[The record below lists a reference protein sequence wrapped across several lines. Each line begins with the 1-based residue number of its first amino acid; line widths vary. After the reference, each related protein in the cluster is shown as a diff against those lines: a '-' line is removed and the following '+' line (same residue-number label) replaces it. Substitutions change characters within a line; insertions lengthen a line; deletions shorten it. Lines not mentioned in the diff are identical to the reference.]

1 MLASL
6 KSNVFLFYLH
16 KKVYLLS
23 SLFCLTDILV
33 NAVLL
38 IEILIG
44 LFNILINHT
53 TNGIQWYKW
62 NYSEDVFPEFFG
74 NLKKRNDRNKHHE
87 RVNWQSI
94 LPSKKNWRGYVI
106 KLLLL
111 RSLWFHRSVSD
122 NGINQTSQGIVA

>member
-6 KSNVFLFYLH
+6 KSNLFLFYLH

-23 SLFCLTDILV
+23 SLFCLRDVIV

-38 IEILIG
+38 IGILIG
-44 LFNILINHT
+44 LFNILIKHT
-53 TNGIQWYKW
+53 TSCIQWYKW
-62 NYSEDVFPEFFG
+62 NYSEDVFPEFFR

-87 RVNWQSI
+87 RDNWQSI

-111 RSLWFHRSVSD
+111 RSPWFHRSVSD
-122 NGINQTSQGIVA
+122 NGINQASQGIVA